1 MMKETLAFLNALQQ
15 NNNREWFEAHKSICK
30 ALHEQFKQF
39 VGQLIDGIASFDER
53 LKNVAV
59 KESVF
64 RIYRD
69 VRFSPNKLPYK
80 SHFAAYMCQGGKNSG
95 YAGYYIHIEAEHENY
110 VGANIL
116 AAGCHCPEPAALKSI
131 REDIEFNGAAY
142 RQALRTASA
151 FTIEGNSVLSK
162 VPAGFNKESEF
173 VDLLKLKD
181 FSLMRKIPD
190 KELFNHSDHLLE
202 FTLENFKKTKPFN
215 DLLNRA
221 IDFIIQ
227 G

>member
-1 MMKETLAFLNALQQ
+1 MKETLAFLNALQQ
-15 NNNREWFEAHKSICK
+15 NNNREWFEAHKPTYK
-30 ALHEQFKQF
+30 ALQEQFNQF
-39 VGQLIDGIASFDER
+39 ASQLLSGIASFDER
-53 LKNVAV
+53 LKNVTV
-59 KESVF
+59 KESVY

-80 SHFAAYMCQGGKNSG
+80 SHFAVYMCPGGKKSG
-95 YAGYYIHIEAEHENY
+95 YAGYYFHIEAEHEDY
-110 VGANIL
+110 IGANIL

-142 RQALRTASA
+142 RQALRAAST
-151 FTIEGNSVLSK
+151 FTIEGNSALSK
-162 VPAGFNKESEF
+162 VPVGFNKESEF
-173 VDLLKLKD
+173 ADLLKLKD
-181 FSLMRKIPD
+181 FSLMKKIPD
-190 KELFNHSDHLLE
+190 KELFAHPAQLLE
-202 FTLENFKKTKPFN
+202 FTLENLKKAKPFN